1 MALTRKF
8 LTALG
13 IDDDKID
20 EIITAHS
27 ETVNA
32 LKEQRDTYKA
42 EAEKLPNVV
51 KELNDLKKQHENDGE
66 NPFEERYNSLKKE
79 FEDYKKE
86 VKASETKRAKSAAYE
101 ALLKEV
107 GISEK
112 RIKSILKV
120 TNLDEIELEEDG
132 KIKDEDT
139 KKDAIKTEWADFIV
153 KNSQQGANTVNP
165 PANNGGSVKTK
176 DEIMKIKDTSE
187 RQAEWAKLIKS
198 EREND

>member
-42 EAEKLPNVV
+42 DAEKLPNVV
-51 KELNDLKKQHENDGE
+51 KEFNGLKKQHENDGK
-66 NPFEERYNSLKKE
+66 NPFEVKYNALKEE
-79 FEDYKKE
+79 FNDYKKE
-86 VKASETKRAKSAAYE
+86 ITAKETKAAKTSAYK

-112 RIKSILKV
+112 RIDSVLKV
-120 TNLDEIELEEDG
+120 TNLDDVELDENG
-132 KIKDEDT
+132 KIKDSD
-139 KKDAIKTEWADFIV
+139 KLKDGIKTEWEDFIV
-153 KNSQQGANTVNP
+153 TTETKGADTEIP
-165 PANNGGSVKTK
+165 PKNNGGNTMTK
-176 DEIMKIKDTSE
+176 EQIREIKDPIA
-187 RQAEWAKLIKS
+187 RQKAML
-198 EREND
+198 ENKGLFGLK